1 MRTMS
6 RTVLVSCVVAGALA
20 AVIACSSCTDD
31 PATVEPC
38 NDIPA
43 GGCPLS
49 NGVACEDP
57 SCTAVYACRA
67 NRVWE
72 LDHVCPPHEA
82 GAAEASSEAGE
93 AGDAASDG
101 PREGS
106 RPFDA
111 SIDAPPGAGGGPGC
125 EDLQAPDCSLAVGL
139 ACPMGCCGC
148 EDLFVCNNGGWDY
161 YATCAQ

>member
-1 MRTMS
+1 MRIVT
-6 RTVLVSCVVAGALA
+6 RTVLVSGFVAGALA
-20 AVIACSSCTDD
+20 AVMSCSDD
-31 PATVEPC
+31 AATIEPC
-38 NDIPA
+38 DDIPP

-49 NGVACEDP
+49 NGVACQDP

-67 NRVWE
+67 NRVWQ
-72 LDHVCPPHEA
+72 LDHLCPPHEA
-82 GAAEASSEAGE
+82 GAPPEASTSEGGE
-93 AGDAASDG
+93 GGDAASDG
-101 PREGS
+101 PHEGS

-139 ACPMGCCGC
+139 ACPAGCCGC

-161 YATCAQ
+161 YATCTQ

>member
-1 MRTMS
+1 MRVPS
-6 RTVLVSCVVAGALA
+6 RTAVVSFIVSCSVAGALA
-20 AVIACSSCTDD
+20 VVMSCSDD
-31 PATVEPC
+31 AATVEPC
-38 NDIPA
+38 NDIPP

-72 LDHVCPPHEA
+72 LDHVCPPHEG
-82 GAAEASSEAGE
+82 GAPEASSGD
-93 AGDAASDG
+93 GGSDAASDG

-148 EDLFVCNNGGWDY
+148 EDLFICNNGGWDY
-161 YATCAQ
+161 YATCTP